1 MADTVD
7 SSDNMTNMKEEQ
19 EQVNVT
25 SNGENNVTAQPD
37 ATGDDVKTEAKAN
50 GDTSEL
56 TKVEATEKKEDIE
69 IKEGAEKKQDLD
81 MKDTEEKSEGD
92 ASRSPD
98 SRYKQQSGRGR
109 GRGRGEHSRGR
120 GGQSRGGGDQ
130 FRKKNNIKTRFDD
143 VPESKDHDEIR
154 RQVEFYF
161 SDSNLPIDEY
171 LLRIT
176 GGSENKPVPLK
187 VIHNFKRMR
196 HFQPFGAVVEAV
208 KESNF
213 LNLNEDNEI
222 TRKEPLDA
230 KFTDDVT
237 QNKKLTHTSSMPRS
251 IYAKGFGDEKSSTQL
266 DIEEFFEPYGP
277 VQAIRLRRDGDD
289 VFKGSVFVEFTNA
302 ETQQRFLDLDPKPQW
317 DGKDLQIM
325 SKQEYVDI
333 KHRGI
338 VDGLVKPRSPSRRS
352 FNSNKDYRN
361 RKHDDDRRSGGY
373 DRDSKRSKFDARN
386 DNWKEARERD
396 RGYDDRR
403 GRSDRGRGRGG
414 RGGRGGRRDSPD
426 GIDRKKRRRSD
437 EDDREDIP
445 TRAEAEAKRAKRE
458 ADKGEGQAT
467 AGAEGDK
474 EVKGNNSGY
483 VDAFFDDAGQ
493 GDGKTKAAD
502 IGNAANGEE
511 TAKAAAISK
520 KRSRDDK
527 DEGLDEVKKVK
538 TEAVADTASG
548 EEGAKTDAVSN
559 KRSLDEGI
567 DAGQG
572 EAKEA
577 KTEAMEVKAE

>member
-1 MADTVD
+1 MADIVD
-7 SSDNMTNMKEEQ
+7 STDNMTNMKEEQ
-19 EQVNVT
+19 DQLKVT

-37 ATGDDVKTEAKAN
+37 ATGDDVKTEAKVN
-50 GDTSEL
+50 EDTSEPI
-56 TKVEATEKKEDIE
+56 KDEATEKKEDTE
-69 IKEGAEKKQDLD
+69 IKEGADKKEDLD
-81 MKDTEEKSEGD
+81 MKDNDEKNEGD
-92 ASRSPD
+92 PSRSPD
-98 SRYKQQSGRGR
+98 SRYKQQSRRGR
-109 GRGRGEHSRGR
+109 GRGDNNRGR

-171 LLRIT
+171 LLRMT

-289 VFKGSVFVEFTNA
+289 VFKGSVFVEFTNTD
-302 ETQQRFLDLDPKPQW
+302 TQQRFLDLDPKPQW

-352 FNSNKDYRN
+352 FNNNKDYRN

-373 DRDSKRSKFDARN
+373 NKDNKRSRFDARN
-386 DNWKEARERD
+386 DDWKEARERD

-458 ADKGEGQAT
+458 ADKGEGEAT

-483 VDAFFDDAGQ
+483 VDAFFDDPGQ
-493 GDGKTKAAD
+493 GDTKTKAAD
-502 IGNAANGEE
+502 ASNAANGEG
-511 TAKAAAISK
+511 TAEAATVSK

-527 DEGLDEVKKVK
+527 VQGLDEVKKI
-538 TEAVADTASG
+538 
-548 EEGAKTDAVSN
+548 KTDAVADAANGDGGAKSAPVSKN
-559 KRSLDEGI
+559 EGNA
-567 DAGQG
+567 AGQG

-577 KTEAMEVKAE
+577 KTEAN